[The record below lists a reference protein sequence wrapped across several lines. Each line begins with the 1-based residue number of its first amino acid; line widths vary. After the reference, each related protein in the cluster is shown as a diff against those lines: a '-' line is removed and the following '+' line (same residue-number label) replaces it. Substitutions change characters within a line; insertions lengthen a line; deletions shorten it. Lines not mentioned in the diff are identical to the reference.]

1 MEVMADP
8 VADAALEASA
18 GLRLREERDRFLA
31 FAFCM
36 ADVLIELDRN
46 GVITF
51 AAGAAQDFFGRPA
64 EQLVGQR
71 LIECIVEAYRPGF
84 ERCLSKA
91 ARGQRFDGVPVRFA
105 RPDGGEAGA
114 ALTGFRLAEM
124 GERCY
129 VAVRRRRID
138 AARRHALDA
147 GAPAPQGDA
156 GAAEEIEALRAK
168 LSEIIAA
175 RRFEIAFQPV
185 VRLNDGRVHHVEA
198 LLRLD
203 PEHLDMAPVDFIRG
217 AERGGIIADLDAAMV
232 GKVIDRLRDVGEKGA
247 PVPVAVNL
255 SGHSIDRPDFMANLE
270 ALVHGQRTLTSLLM
284 FEITNSAQIRDL
296 EAADGAIQDL
306 RFRGHKV
313 SLDDF
318 GTGGASFEQLRAI
331 EVDFVKIDGSYIE
344 AALNDAKGRAF
355 VTAMAN
361 LCRELGTATIAE
373 QVEDPDSVAFLRGC
387 GIEYGQGYLFGR
399 PQLNVD
405 LLTGRTMDQQRW
417 RRQSDGES
425 VL

>member
-1 MEVMADP
+1 MADP
-8 VADAALEASA
+8 VADASLEASA

-36 ADVLIELDRN
+36 ADTLIELDRD
-46 GVITF
+46 GVIAF

-71 LIECIVEAYRPGF
+71 LIECIAEAYRPGF
-84 ERCLSKA
+84 ERCLSMA
-91 ARGQRFDGVPVRFA
+91 ARGERFDAVPVRFT

-129 VAVRRRRID
+129 VAVRHRRIE
-138 AARRHALDA
+138 AARRRALDA
-147 GAPAPQGDA
+147 DAPAAAPQSD
-156 GAAEEIEALRAK
+156 AAEEIEALRAK
-168 LSEIIAA
+168 LSEIIAE

-203 PEHLDMAPVDFIRG
+203 PEQLDLAPADFVRG
-217 AERGGIIADLDAAMV
+217 AERCGVIADLDAAMIE
-232 GKVIDRLRDVGEKGA
+232 KVIGRLQDVGEKWA

-270 ALVHGQRTLTSLLM
+270 ALLHGQRTLTSLLM
-284 FEITNSAQIRDL
+284 FEITNSSQIRDL
-296 EAADGAIQDL
+296 VAADGAIQDL
-306 RFRGHKV
+306 RFRGFKV
-313 SLDDF
+313 LLDDF
-318 GTGGASFEQLRAI
+318 GTGGAAFEQLRAI

-344 AALNDAKGRAF
+344 AALNDARGRAF

-373 QVEDPDSVAFLRGC
+373 QVEDQDSVAFLRGC

-399 PQLNVD
+399 PELNVD
-405 LLTGRTMDQQRW
+405 LLTGRIMDAQGW
-417 RRQSDGES
+417 RRRADGES
-425 VL
+425 LL

>member
-1 MEVMADP
+1 MADP
-8 VADAALEASA
+8 VADASLEASA

-36 ADVLIELDRN
+36 ADTLIELDRD
-46 GVITF
+46 GVIAF

-71 LIECIVEAYRPGF
+71 LIECIAEAYRPGF
-84 ERCLSKA
+84 EKCLSMA
-91 ARGQRFDGVPVRFA
+91 ATGERFDAVPVRFT

-114 ALTGFRLAEM
+114 ALTGFRLAGM

-129 VAVRRRRID
+129 IAVRHRRIE
-138 AARRHALDA
+138 AARRRALDA
-147 GAPAPQGDA
+147 DAPAAAPQGDD
-156 GAAEEIEALRAK
+156 AEEIEALRAK
-168 LSEIIAA
+168 LSEIIAE

-198 LLRLD
+198 LLRPDREQLD
-203 PEHLDMAPVDFIRG
+203 LAPADFIRA
-217 AERGGIIADLDAAMV
+217 AERCGVIADLDAAMIE
-232 GKVIDRLRDVGEKGA
+232 KVIGRLRDVGEKGA

-270 ALVHGQRTLTSLLM
+270 ALLRGERTLTSLLM

-296 EAADGAIQDL
+296 VAADGAIQDL
-306 RFRGHKV
+306 RFRGFKV

-318 GTGGASFEQLRAI
+318 GTGGAAFEQLRAI

-373 QVEDPDSVAFLRGC
+373 QVEDQDSVAFLRGC

-399 PQLNVD
+399 PMQNVD
-405 LLTGRTMDQQRW
+405 LLTGRTMDAQRW
-417 RRQSDGES
+417 RRRTDGES
-425 VL
+425 LL

>member
-1 MEVMADP
+1 MADP
-8 VADAALEASA
+8 VADASLEASA

-36 ADVLIELDRN
+36 ADTLIELDRD
-46 GVITF
+46 GVIAF

-71 LIECIVEAYRPGF
+71 LIECIAEAYRPGF
-84 ERCLSKA
+84 EKCLSMA
-91 ARGQRFDGVPVRFA
+91 ATGERFDAVPVRFT

-129 VAVRRRRID
+129 VAVRHRRIE
-138 AARRHALDA
+138 AARRRALDA
-147 GAPAPQGDA
+147 DAPAAAPQGDD
-156 GAAEEIEALRAK
+156 AEEIEALRAK
-168 LSEIIAA
+168 LSEIIAE

-198 LLRLD
+198 LLRPDREQLD
-203 PEHLDMAPVDFIRG
+203 LAPADFIRA
-217 AERGGIIADLDAAMV
+217 AERCGVIADLDAAMIE
-232 GKVIDRLRDVGEKGA
+232 KVIGRLRDVGEKGA

-270 ALVHGQRTLTSLLM
+270 ALLRGERTLTSLLM

-296 EAADGAIQDL
+296 VAADGAIQDL
-306 RFRGHKV
+306 RFRGFKV

-318 GTGGASFEQLRAI
+318 GTGGAAFEQLRAI

-373 QVEDPDSVAFLRGC
+373 QVEDQDSVAFLRGC

-399 PQLNVD
+399 PMQNVD
-405 LLTGRTMDQQRW
+405 LLTGRTMDAQRW
-417 RRQSDGES
+417 RRRTDGES
-425 VL
+425 LL